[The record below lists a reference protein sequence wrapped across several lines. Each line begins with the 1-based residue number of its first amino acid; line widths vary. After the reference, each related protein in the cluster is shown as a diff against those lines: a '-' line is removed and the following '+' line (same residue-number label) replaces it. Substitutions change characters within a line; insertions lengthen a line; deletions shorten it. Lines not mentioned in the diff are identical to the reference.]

1 MLSKFLVFCIA
12 FLFAFSG
19 LAERRVAPLRGGK
32 FAIPH
37 ENSWRVSDKPDKEGL
52 GEYAV
57 FFVKVFDA
65 ENDEIA
71 NFKFRLNLQAK
82 NNVKILREISS
93 KTLSEKFGYEMALE
107 YAASENGFATI
118 NAVFSGKKLVKV
130 VYKDNEEKAVFA
142 TDSCKF
148 SQKIKL
154 GESAKVAAG
163 GYTFSISATLAD

>member
-1 MLSKFLVFCIA
+1 MLSKIFVFFIA

-19 LAERRVAPLRGGK
+19 IAERRVAPLRGGK

-37 ENSWRVSDKPDKEGL
+37 ENSWKVSDKPDKEGL

-57 FFVKVFDA
+57 FFIKVFDT

-82 NNVKILREISS
+82 NNVKNLMEISS

-107 YAASENGFATI
+107 YAANENGFATI
-118 NAVFSGKKLVKV
+118 SAAFSSKRLVKV

-142 TDSCKF
+142 NDSCNF
-148 SQKIKL
+148 SQKVKI
-154 GESAKVAAG
+154 GESKKVIVG
-163 GYTFSISATLAD
+163 NYVFVITATPAD